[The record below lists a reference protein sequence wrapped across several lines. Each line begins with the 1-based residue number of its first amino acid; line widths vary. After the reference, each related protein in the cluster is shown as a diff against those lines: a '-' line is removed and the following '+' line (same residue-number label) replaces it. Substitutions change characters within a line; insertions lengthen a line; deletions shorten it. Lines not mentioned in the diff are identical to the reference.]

1 MTSLSS
7 NSDEYRGRRVTIMG
21 LGLFGGGAA
30 AARYF
35 AQRGAIVTVT
45 DLKPAERLSR
55 SLENLKSAGNI
66 RLVLGEH
73 RQEDFTGA
81 QLVIVNPAVPKDS
94 PFLKTAA
101 EAGVALDTETN
112 IFFRKCPAP
121 IIGITGSNGKTTT
134 TALTAE
140 MLEGG
145 PRRVWLGGNI
155 GRPLIEYVDDISP
168 EDIVVLELSSFQLE
182 DLHSIRRS
190 PAVAVVTNLSPNHL
204 DRHGTMENYAAAKKA
219 IIKYQNPGDTAI
231 LNADDA
237 TVRDWSDG
245 CASKSAFFSLV
256 SEVETGAFLSNGR
269 LYLKDKGGS
278 HFVCGREKIRL
289 PGDFNVANVLAA
301 SVAAAT
307 LGAGPEQ
314 IARAAGDFRGV
325 EHRLEMFLE
334 KDGVSYFNDSI
345 ATTPESAIAALGAV
359 PKPIVLIAGGYDK
372 KIPPD
377 SFGYAI
383 AAHCE
388 SVVLVGQIA
397 QTLRESIEKHRSG
410 EKPHIIM
417 AGTSFRDAVKQAL
430 KMRRPG
436 GCVLL
441 SPGTAS
447 YDMFENF
454 EKRGGAFKELVRNL
468 PG

>member
-1 MTSLSS
+1 
-7 NSDEYRGRRVTIMG
+7 MG

-35 AQRGAIVTVT
+35 ARRGAIVTVT
-45 DLKPAERLSR
+45 DLKPADRLGR
-55 SLENLKSAGNI
+55 SLQTLESLENI

-73 RQEDFTGA
+73 RQEDFTSA
-81 QLVIVNPAVPKDS
+81 QLVIVNPAVPKNS
-94 PFLKTAA
+94 PFLKIAA
-101 EAGVALDTETN
+101 EAGVTLDTETN

-121 IIGITGSNGKTTT
+121 VVGITGSNGKTTT
-134 TALTAE
+134 TALTAG
-140 MLEGG
+140 MLKGS
-145 PRRVWLGGNI
+145 PRKIWLGGNI
-155 GRPLIEYVDDISP
+155 GRPLIEYVDEISP

-190 PAVAVVTNLSPNHL
+190 PDVAVVTNLTPNHL
-204 DRHGTMENYAAAKKA
+204 DRHGTMENYIAAKKA
-219 IIKYQNPGDTAI
+219 VIKYQRPGDTAI
-231 LNADDA
+231 LNADDP
-237 TVRDWSDG
+237 TVRGWSDE

-256 SEVETGAFLSNGR
+256 SEVENGAFLSDGR
-269 LYLKDKGGS
+269 LYLKDNAGS
-278 HFVCGREKIRL
+278 HFVCDRDEIRL

-301 SVAAAT
+301 SAAAAAF
-307 LGAGPEQ
+307 GAGPEQ
-314 IARAAGDFRGV
+314 VARAAREFRGV

-359 PKPIVLIAGGYDK
+359 SKPIVLIAGGYDK
-372 KIPPD
+372 KIPLD

-383 AAHCE
+383 AANCDL
-388 SVVLVGQIA
+388 VVLVGQTA
-397 QTLRESIEKHRSG
+397 QILQESIKKHRSG
-410 EKPHIIM
+410 EKPHILM
-417 AGTSFRDAVKQAL
+417 AGTSFKEAVKQAL
-430 KMRRPG
+430 EMRRPG

-454 EKRGGAFKELVRNL
+454 EKRGRACKELVRSL
-468 PG
+468 LG